1 MTTMYMPKMNQHPR
15 LKSRYGLL
23 IDAFGSRL
31 HAGELKLTMPDG
43 SRRQLS
49 GSEPG
54 PHAVLI
60 VNDERMFRRVL
71 FGGSNG
77 FAESYMA
84 GECDTPDLAVFLRL
98 AAINFDHWQESLQGS
113 TLYRSA
119 ARLYHLLR
127 PNTRRGARR
136 NILQHYDLGNDFY
149 AEWLDRGMA
158 YSAARFPSFDISLED
173 AQAAKYAAIADA
185 AEVERGSHV
194 LEIGCGW
201 GGFAEYVAK
210 ERGAHV
216 TAITIS
222 DQQFDY
228 TRERI
233 QSAGLK
239 DSVEV
244 RRQDYRDVSGHF
256 DRIVS
261 IEMFEAVG
269 ERYWQAFF
277 EKVRDLL
284 SPEGRAAL
292 QVITIDE
299 ASFERYR
306 RGTDFIQR
314 YIFPGG
320 MLPSPTAFR
329 SALQSVGLRTVA
341 EQGFASDYART
352 LSTWRNRFDEAWPR
366 IRELGFDERF
376 RRMWTYYFA
385 YCEAGFSTGRIDVQR
400 VALSHGR

>member
-1 MTTMYMPKMNQHPR
+1 MPESSSPSR

-23 IDAFGSRL
+23 VDAFGNRL
-31 HAGELKLTMPDG
+31 HAGQLDVVLPDG
-43 SRRQLS
+43 SRRRLS
-49 GSEPG
+49 GAEPG
-54 PHAVLI
+54 PSAELI
-60 VNDERMFRRVL
+60 VNNDRFFRRVL
-71 FGGSNG
+71 LGGSNG

-84 GECDTPDLAVFLRL
+84 GDCDTPDLSDFLRL

-149 AEWLDRGMA
+149 EQWLDRGMA
-158 YSAARFPSFDISLED
+158 YSAACFPSSDLSLED
-173 AQAAKYAAIADA
+173 AQAAKYAAMADA
-185 AEVERGSHV
+185 AELKPGSHI

-201 GGFAEYVAK
+201 GGFAEYAAK
-210 ERGAHV
+210 ERGARV

-228 TRERI
+228 TKQRI
-233 QSAGLK
+233 FSAGLAEQ
-239 DSVEV
+239 VEV
-244 RRQDYRDVSGHF
+244 RRQDYRDVSGRF
-256 DRIVS
+256 DRVVS

-269 ERYWQAFF
+269 ERYWRLFF
-277 EKVRDLL
+277 SKLRELL
-284 SPEGRAAL
+284 PPDGRAAL
-292 QVITIDE
+292 QVITIDDS
-299 ASFERYR
+299 SFERYR

-320 MLPSPTAFR
+320 MLPSPTAFQE
-329 SALQSVGLRTVA
+329 AIQSVGMTMTKER
-341 EQGFASDYART
+341 GFGTDYERT
-352 LSTWRNRFDEAWPR
+352 LAAWRRRFTDAWPS

-376 RRMWTYYFA
+376 KRMWTYYFA
-385 YCEAGFSTGRIDVQR
+385 YCEAGFSTGRIDVKQI
-400 VALSHGR
+400 ALSPTN